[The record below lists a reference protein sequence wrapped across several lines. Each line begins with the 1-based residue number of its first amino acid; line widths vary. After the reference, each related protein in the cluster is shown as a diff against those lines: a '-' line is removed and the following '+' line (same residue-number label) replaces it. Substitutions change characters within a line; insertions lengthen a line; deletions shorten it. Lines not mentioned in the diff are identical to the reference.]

1 MDRSVTR
8 RSFLRRAGL
17 VAGASIVVSACVRL
31 PSSGN
36 AAAGVA
42 QDTKVDKITF
52 LTPPWGVPPDAQA
65 FADFQTKAG
74 FQVEVQSV
82 PSEQLTSKVQ
92 TASSAKTAPADVI
105 FFGLTAVPD
114 MVVPGYIAP
123 LDEFMGQLDTK
134 DFNHMDQW
142 IHQGKQYAV
151 DSYIQLVM
159 LDYNQKR
166 LQSAGFNSP
175 PTTFAELEQMAKA
188 IKQKGID
195 DYPISMGGFWLSW
208 VLLSLA
214 VGDPMF
220 DDKLNATFDS
230 PGSKAQEA
238 MAMLLRWFNTDKLI
252 SPDLINHGTPHDVFQ
267 AGVGVFHQSWQGALA
282 VMNNPKNSKQAP
294 DVRYMLMPETHTCFS
309 SDAGVGISA
318 FSKAKAQ
325 AWQFIQWYTGADNQK
340 AIWDAYGLVPSR
352 TSAWDQ
358 LNQAGKVEQ
367 FDIQQQQ
374 AKYNKNFPL
383 SAAWMTQWQTFFD
396 ETLRKGIQGNQDAG
410 TIVSTVA
417 KEWQR
422 LKAQQK

>member
-8 RSFLRRAGL
+8 RSFLRRAGVL
-17 VAGASIVVSACVRL
+17 ATASIVVSACARL
-31 PSSGN
+31 PSPSNSTGS
-36 AAAGVA
+36 VA
-42 QDTKVDKITF
+42 QEAKVDKVTF
-52 LTPPWGVPPDAQA
+52 LTPPWGVPPDAAA
-65 FADFQTKAG
+65 FTDFQTKAG

-92 TASSAKTAPADVI
+92 TASSAGTAPADVI

-114 MVVPGYIAP
+114 MVVPGYLAP
-123 LDEFMGQLDTK
+123 LDEYMGKLDTK

-142 IHQGKQYAV
+142 IYKGKQYAV
-151 DSYIQLVM
+151 DSYVQLVM

-166 LQSAGFNSP
+166 LQAAGFTNP
-175 PTTFAELEQMAKA
+175 PTTFAELDQMAKT
-188 IKQKGID
+188 IKQKGVD
-195 DYPISMGGFWLSW
+195 EYPISMGGFWLSW
-208 VLLSLA
+208 VLISLA
-214 VGDPMF
+214 LGDPMF
-220 DDKLNATFDS
+220 DDNLNATFGAA
-230 PGSKAQEA
+230 GSKAQDG
-238 MAMLLRWFNTDKLI
+238 MATLLRWFNSDKLI

-267 AGVGVFHQSWQGALA
+267 AGIGVFHQSWQGALA

-294 DVRYMLMPETHTCFS
+294 DVRYMLLPDTHTCFS

-318 FSKAKAQ
+318 FSKAKSA
-325 AWQFIQWYTGADNQK
+325 AWQFVEWYTGADNQK

-367 FDIQQQQ
+367 FDVQQEQ

-383 SAAWMTQWQTFFD
+383 SAPWMTQWQTFFD
-396 ETLRKGIQGNQDAG
+396 ETLRKGIQGNQDAA

-417 KEWQR
+417 KEWDR